1 MRRRV
6 VLGAAV
12 LGAALAPF
20 TQTALAFPENRPLTM
35 IVGVPPG
42 GAVDVLARLLAARL
56 ATQLGQSVV
65 VVNRPG
71 GSFAVSVNAI
81 RGARPDGHTLLFAN
95 GGYAVVSALPR
106 AGFDIAADFAP
117 IASVA
122 TGPLILIA
130 RRDLQG
136 DLAAV
141 LRQARDN
148 PGKLTFGSGGVG
160 TLFHLAGE
168 LFLKQND
175 VRMLHVPYTGSGP
188 AYQDM
193 LAGRLDLMFDTTAA
207 VVGQI
212 NGGQLRGIAVATARR
227 LEVLPAIPTFAESGM
242 PGFDPSQWFGLL
254 APAGTAPEIVAR
266 LAAEVAI
273 AMAQPEM
280 RERLAAQGNLAT
292 AAGPEAFQDM
302 LRRTVARWRE
312 VIRDAKLDLN

>member
-12 LGAALAPF
+12 LGVGFGSGNLGAA
-20 TQTALAFPENRPLTM
+20 AFPDDRPINI

-42 GAVDVLARLLAARL
+42 GAVDVLARLLAARIG
-56 ATQLGQSVV
+56 AQLGRGAV

-71 GSFAVSVNAI
+71 GSFAVSVNTI

-106 AGFDIAADFAP
+106 AGFDISTDFTP
-117 IASVA
+117 ISSVA
-122 TGPLILIA
+122 TGPLLLIA
-130 RRDLQG
+130 RRDLTL
-136 DLAAV
+136 DLAAL
-141 LRQARDN
+141 LRHAREN
-148 PGKLTFGSGGVG
+148 PGKLSFGSGGIG

-168 LFLKQND
+168 LFQKQTGI
-175 VRMLHVPYTGSGP
+175 RMLHVPYSGSGP

-212 NGGQLRGIAVATARR
+212 NAGQLRAIAVATPRR
-227 LEVLPAIPTFAESGM
+227 LEVLPAVSTFAESGLA
-242 PGFDPSQWFGLL
+242 GFDPSQWFGLL

-266 LAAEVAI
+266 LAAEVA
-273 AMAQPEM
+273 AAVAQPDL
-280 RERLAAQGNLAT
+280 RERLAAQGNV
-292 AAGPEAFQDM
+292 AAADGPEAFQDM
-302 LRRTVARWRE
+302 LRRTVSRWRE